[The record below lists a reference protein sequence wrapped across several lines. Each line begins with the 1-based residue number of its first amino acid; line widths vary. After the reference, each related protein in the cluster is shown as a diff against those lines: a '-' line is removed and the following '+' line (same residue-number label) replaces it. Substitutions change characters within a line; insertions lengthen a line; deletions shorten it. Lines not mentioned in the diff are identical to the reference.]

1 MGVYRGAPDH
11 QCLGYLLFAMA
22 SRDLAAFFPPQDLTN
37 HANDGILPASPDAN
51 HRCVGI
57 NQLGELYLYGPSP
70 SEPGP
75 IVPALMGL
83 VCDCLITQHGGAGG
97 RGGNNWEA
105 NRDHLSLRL
114 LPPDPTVQNVL
125 RLPANRGQW
134 SYRTLLGALL
144 TLDLQATAVK
154 IEARRGREATF
165 LRVATDAAGLQVVTA
180 PAIGPTRG
188 DLEIAVDRVRRNLG
202 LDPLYT

>member
-1 MGVYRGAPDH
+1 
-11 QCLGYLLFAMA
+11 MA
-22 SRDLAAFFPPQDLTN
+22 SRDLAAFLPPQDL
-37 HANDGILPASPDAN
+37 AAIESSGILPASDETN
-51 HRCVGI
+51 YRCIGI

-97 RGGNNWEA
+97 RGGNSWDA

-114 LPPDPTVQNVL
+114 LPPDPTTQNVL

-144 TLDLQATAVK
+144 ALDLQATAVK

-165 LRVATDAAGLQVVTA
+165 LRVATDAAGLQVVNA
-180 PAIGPTRG
+180 PAIGPNRD
-188 DLEIAVDRVRRNLG
+188 DLEIAVDRIRRNLG